1 METLSIIGFV
11 FCVIIIMTSV
21 VICKKTIEDEEQ

>member
-11 FCVIIIMTSV
+11 FCVIIIMATV
-21 VICKKTIEDEEQ
+21 MICKKTIEDEEQ